1 MGLTQKEAET
11 RGRSVT
17 VGRFPFRASGKALSL
32 GDTVGFVK
40 VVKDSTTS
48 ELLGAQM
55 IGPECT
61 ELLGELSVARMLES
75 TPLEVGRA
83 VHPHP
88 TLSEVLMEAAL
99 SAEGE
104 AIHI

>member
-1 MGLTQKEAET
+1 
-11 RGRSVT
+11 
-17 VGRFPFRASGKALSL
+17 VGRFPYQASGKALSL
-32 GDTVGFVK
+32 ADTEGFIKIVSDTK
-40 VVKDSTTS
+40 TG

-75 TPLEVGRA
+75 TPLEIGRA

-99 SAEGE
+99 GVQGE

>member
-1 MGLTQKEAET
+1 
-11 RGRSVT
+11 
-17 VGRFPFRASGKALSL
+17 
-32 GDTVGFVK
+32 VGFVK
-40 VVKDSTTS
+40 IVKDSATS

-61 ELLGELSVARMLES
+61 ELLGELSIARMLES

>member
-1 MGLTQKEAET
+1 
-11 RGRSVT
+11 
-17 VGRFPFRASGKALSL
+17 LSL

-40 VVKDSTTS
+40 IVKDTTTS
-48 ELLGAQM
+48 EFLGAQM

-75 TPLEVGRA
+75 TPLEIGRA

-99 SAEGE
+99 GAEGE